1 MYLRNGRSCLAYTP
15 WNKVTADLRQPWR
28 GAQEKR
34 RHFCKWSALPAIT
47 DAGYISDGTA
57 DELPA
62 EC

>member
-1 MYLRNGRSCLAYTP
+1 MYPPNGPSCLAYTP
-15 WNKVTADLRQPWR
+15 WNKLTADVK

-34 RHFCKWSALPAIT
+34 RQFCKWSALRAIT

-57 DELPA
+57 DELAAA